1 MSTTIFYKRLFIRLP
16 DGSFIP
22 LILSGDS
29 NCYMPSGKRMI
40 RSRSWHVPVFGNNGP
55 KLSYTAEEIRED
67 TLRRFRSALSNAEN
81 NFSSHED
88 PSRKGT
94 PLRDA
99 RERFGYY
106 DCCALHG
113 KSFSTTTFNDYRSFL
128 EKGMEHA
135 IDVKDYFRICGALM
149 LRFDGG
155 KTLSFTDSDSMG
167 KAYREH
173 LSRTGLHPD
182 MVPADTSLLDILA
195 DAVDAHR
202 QRGEV
207 LTITRHS
214 ADGTTETR
222 YIRSL
227 IPFRTAATREQVGRF
242 SARWL
247 GKTDINAIVNVL
259 AG

>member
-16 DGSFIP
+16 DDSFIP

-40 RSRSWHVPVFGNNGP
+40 RSRSWHVPVFGSGR
-55 KLSYTAEEIRED
+55 KFSYTAEEIRED

-88 PSRKGT
+88 PSRKET

-99 RERFGYY
+99 LERFGYY

-135 IDVKDYFRICGALM
+135 IDIKDYFRICGALM
-149 LRFDGG
+149 LCYGGG
-155 KTLSFTDSDSMG
+155 KTSPYTDADSIG
-167 KAYREH
+167 RAYREH
-173 LSRTGLHPD
+173 LTHTGQHPEI
-182 MVPADTSLLDILA
+182 VPEDTTLIDLLA

-222 YIRSL
+222 YIQSL

-242 SARWL
+242 SALWL
-247 GKTDINAIVNVL
+247 GKTDINALVRLL

>member
-29 NCYMPSGKRMI
+29 NCYMPSGRRMI
-40 RSRSWHVPVFGNNGP
+40 RSRSWHVPVFGNGR
-55 KLSYTAEEIRED
+55 KFSYTAEEIRED

-88 PSRKGT
+88 PSRKET

-128 EKGMEHA
+128 EKGIGHA
-135 IDVKDYFRICGALM
+135 VDAGVYFRLCGPLE
-149 LRFDGG
+149 LRYGD
-155 KTLSFTDSDSMG
+155 G
-167 KAYREH
+167 KAESFRDVGEMKKAYEEY
-173 LSRTGLHPD
+173 LSRTGTHPEIR
-182 MVPADTSLLDILA
+182 PADATLTEFIA
-195 DAVDAHR
+195 DVVEAH
-202 QRGEV
+202 QKRGEV
-207 LTITRHS
+207 LTVIRKAT
-214 ADGTTETR
+214 DGTEETR
-222 YIRSL
+222 YVSSL
-227 IPFRTAATREQVGRF
+227 IPFRTAATREQIGRF
-242 SARWL
+242 NAAWL
-247 GKTDINAIVNVL
+247 KKTDL
-259 AG
+259 DSLLRYLT